1 MSNYELLQLN
11 NLADLHRISVGFDN
25 MFNRLHNIPAAGATG
40 YPPYNV
46 IKISDSITKIE
57 LAVAG
62 FRPEELDVTLQNGVL
77 SVTGVNETDPGI
89 NYLHRGIAT
98 RKFDRSWQLADGVE
112 VKGAT
117 VEYGLLVITL
127 EHLIPEQHKP
137 KKIAIKVK

>member
-25 MFNRLHNIPAAGATG
+25 MFNRLHNIPTSGASG

-46 IKISDSITKIE
+46 IKVSDSITKIE

-62 FRPEELDVTLQNGVL
+62 FRPEELDVSLQNGLL
-77 SVTGVNETDPGI
+77 SVTGINETDTSV

-98 RKFDRSWQLADGVE
+98 RKFERNWQLADGVE

-117 VEYGLLVITL
+117 VENGLLVITL
-127 EHLIPEQHKP
+127 EHLVPEQDKP